1 MIPFVCR
8 LRICFQIAQKAVA
21 APLLMLSPLVHA
33 NACTMLQCSL
43 HPTAT
48 SALVFSSSCLSKKR
62 RCTGLQ
68 VTKVGF
74 SEQHTI
80 YYEELAGIFNGL

>member
-8 LRICFQIAQKAVA
+8 LRICFQIAQKVVA
-21 APLLMLSPLVHA
+21 AALLMLSPLVHA

-48 SALVFSSSCLSKKR
+48 SALVFSSSILVKSADA
-62 RCTGLQ
+62 LD
-68 VTKVGF
+68 
-74 SEQHTI
+74 
-80 YYEELAGIFNGL
+80 